1 MTERMSPTDKGKQHL
16 RVLVLPRGRPIL
28 QTVPLRSPA
37 MLSCERE
44 FGALRA
50 SWAFPLWGLSERSF
64 CISAFCDNT
73 ASAQKNGNL
82 LRTIRA

>member
-1 MTERMSPTDKGKQHL
+1 
-16 RVLVLPRGRPIL
+16 
-28 QTVPLRSPA
+28 